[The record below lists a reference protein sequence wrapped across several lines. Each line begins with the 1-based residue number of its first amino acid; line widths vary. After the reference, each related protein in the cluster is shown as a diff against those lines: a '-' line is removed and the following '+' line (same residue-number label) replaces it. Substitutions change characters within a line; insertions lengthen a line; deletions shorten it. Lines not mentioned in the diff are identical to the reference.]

1 MTEVK
6 KNSSWTLALKQW
18 NESNENKVLGKT
30 GKAKFI
36 IPKKGSTEFDQVK
49 KISDSIKASQP
60 PKPKRTKKPAQTE
73 PEPVLVVEQ
82 SVESVP
88 VPVKKTRKKKVQ
100 AEVEPKSAPDL
111 DTILQLLGAMKN

>member
-1 MTEVK
+1 MTEVEK
-6 KNSSWTLALKQW
+6 KQSSWTKALKQW

-36 IPKKGSTEFDQVK
+36 IPKKGSAEFEAVK

-60 PKPKRTKKPAQTE
+60 PKPKRTKKVKEVPA
-73 PEPVLVVEQ
+73 EPVIEPVIEP
-82 SVESVP
+82 VP
-88 VPVKKTRKKKVQ
+88 LPVKKTRKKKEKVI
-100 AEVEPKSAPDL
+100 EEPKPAPDL